1 MVRLIILLID
11 FFTEFFEGFLNLI
24 FCSLFYAL
32 LLLFC
37 LSFLSQSLFF
47 LILFL
52 FLFLF
57 SLTASNQFDL
67 TKLCTTWAT
76 IGFHFDKELTC
87 EEIVI
92 DFPLFPLPALIPDDE
107 LVLSNIIKWDS
118 IAIFVDSVDF
128 KFNWVTVRTIVSRF
142 ESEFG

>member
-1 MVRLIILLID
+1 MVRLIICLVD

-57 SLTASNQFDL
+57 SLTSSNQFDL
-67 TKLCTTWAT
+67 TKLCTTCAT
-76 IGFHFDKELTC
+76 ICFHFENELTC
-87 EEIVI
+87 GEIVT
-92 DFPLFPLPALIPDDE
+92 DFPLFPLPTLIPDDE
-107 LVLSNIIKWDS
+107 LVLSNIVKWDC
-118 IAIFVDSVDF
+118 IAICGDSVDF
-128 KFNWVTVRTIVSRF
+128 KFNWVTVWTIVCRF
-142 ESEFG
+142 ESKFG